1 MNEDC
6 CYFMLVSQLELSRLA
21 VEELE
26 SLVRGVSGD
35 MGGRESV

>member
-1 MNEDC
+1 
-6 CYFMLVSQLELSRLA
+6 MLVSQLELSRLA

-35 MGGRESV
+35 TGGHESV